1 VTVEQ
6 HDLQGNVLCGYGFP
20 LASFAFVRVREASAG
35 RRLLAELRPRLTD
48 ATSWGSSP
56 PPCAINLSIG
66 WQGLRALGLPD
77 AMLEHFPE
85 ELRAGMAER
94 ADLLGDADDAAPGH
108 WQEELEPGRVQLV
121 VTLSGRDAA
130 GLEQARATLRDALE
144 QAGPDVGL
152 EHEEPT
158 AVIAAPGEPLAREH
172 FGFADGFAQPAI
184 DDPRAGPYNKPG
196 QGTPRGERR
205 WKPIAPGEFV
215 LGYRDEDGILPG
227 AELGPLGRNATFTVL
242 RKLEQDVAGFRAFL
256 DEHADERGPEWL
268 ASRLMGRWRDGTPV
282 EASPEAPHPSWA
294 CEPRG
299 RRLNNFRYGGDPDG
313 HRCPLGAHVRR
324 ANPRDGLGWGGTLT
338 RRHRIIRRG
347 MPYGS
352 PLPDG
357 ATDDRADRG
366 LMFVCH
372 QASIARQFEVIQG
385 LWLAD
390 GDALGLG
397 DDTDPIVAGPRP
409 TPAPGKFTIQGREP
423 RFVGPLRRFVTMR
436 GGEYLFTP
444 GLAAVQALAGGAA
457 RA

>member
-1 VTVEQ
+1 MTVDQ

-20 LASFAFVRVREASAG
+20 LAKFEFVRLGEAAAG
-35 RRLLAELRPRLTD
+35 RRLLAQLRPALTD

-56 PPCAINLSIG
+56 PPFAINLSLG
-66 WQGLRALGLPD
+66 WQGLRALEVPD
-77 AMLEHFPE
+77 AVLERFPE
-85 ELRAGMAER
+85 ELRAGMAGR
-94 ADLLGDADDAAPGH
+94 ADVLGDAGEAAPGR
-108 WQEELEPGRVQLV
+108 WQEELRPGRIELV
-121 VTLSGRDAA
+121 VALSGRDEP
-130 GLEQARATLRDALE
+130 GLEQAVAALRAAVDR
-144 QAGPDVGL
+144 AGPGVVLD
-152 EHEEPT
+152 HEEPA
-158 AVIAAPGEPLAREH
+158 AVIAVPGESLAREH

-196 QGTPRGERR
+196 QGTPAGERN

-215 LGYRDEDGILPG
+215 LGYRDEDGVVPG
-227 AELGPLGRNATFTVL
+227 RELGALGRDATFTVF
-242 RKLEQDVAGFRAFL
+242 RKLHQEVAGFRAFL
-256 DEHADERGPEWL
+256 DEHAGDRGPEWL

-282 EASPEAPHPSWA
+282 EASPDAPHAEWA
-294 CEPRG
+294 SEPRG
-299 RRLNNFRYGGDPDG
+299 ARLNDFRYAGDPDG

-324 ANPRDGLGWGGTLT
+324 ANPRDALGWGGTLT

-347 MPYGS
+347 MPYGR
-352 PLPDG
+352 PLPEG
-357 ATDDRADRG
+357 ADDDRADRG

-409 TPAPGKFTIQGREP
+409 APAPAKFTIEGREP

-444 GLAAVQALAGGAA
+444 GLAAVQALADGGGPW
-457 RA
+457 